1 MEPLENPDSKQEI
14 ESLMLQVKQFEEENQ
29 NLYSTILQMASKKN
43 KQSLEYYVRL
53 RKDLMSEQSKL
64 VQKLSELE
72 SEKAEESQKNSE
84 KMAFLKQKVEELNN
98 ENKALK
104 AQIAQSHKEKEKK
117 NEIVSKRKV
126 ELKHE
131 VDNKKIEELETEANN
146 LMNTLNEKEILVQN
160 QKEKIDE
167 LVIKISQLKETMEAK
182 INDISIQYNNVYTA
196 SKQNE
201 ENFNKLYEDRTNNL
215 KDNIQSN
222 KYQLEKKLV
231 QSKNLIDNIENET
244 SILNNVYLSDMQKK
258 QTEINNLKNNL
269 NNINAIYD
277 QYSKLCGENN
287 EKIKNNIRQMKE
299 IYDEREKNMIEISK
313 TYVNAMNN
321 YGEAKKASEN
331 NKTLINSDLI
341 ENQILINKLNEKK
354 KKIRK

>member
-72 SEKAEESQKNSE
+72 SEKSEESQKNSE

-131 VDNKKIEELETEANN
+131 VDNKKI
-146 LMNTLNEKEILVQN
+146 
-160 QKEKIDE
+160 
-167 LVIKISQLKETMEAK
+167 
-182 INDISIQYNNVYTA
+182 
-196 SKQNE
+196 
-201 ENFNKLYEDRTNNL
+201 
-215 KDNIQSN
+215 
-222 KYQLEKKLV
+222 
-231 QSKNLIDNIENET
+231 
-244 SILNNVYLSDMQKK
+244 
-258 QTEINNLKNNL
+258 
-269 NNINAIYD
+269 
-277 QYSKLCGENN
+277 
-287 EKIKNNIRQMKE
+287 
-299 IYDEREKNMIEISK
+299 
-313 TYVNAMNN
+313 
-321 YGEAKKASEN
+321 
-331 NKTLINSDLI
+331 
-341 ENQILINKLNEKK
+341 
-354 KKIRK
+354 